1 MLIRHGECFSFAG
14 ALNDFTRIIFNLM
27 TSAHFSYNRLVEN
40 YAYSTQLTNEYRFL
54 DFFITKQLKQNNC
67 FLVNRRI
74 FQILFVHVSTR
85 WPLCKTIGC
94 IYFTLMLETW
104 VCLARRNCDF
114 FGQENGFII
123 SIPMSS
129 WLFYGSAQSAL
140 SYCLWLK
147 QIALI
152 LIFGLCFVKLQIY
165 ASENNHFI
173 VFSRSFCSFGSWKFL
188 LALLFVSCT
197 LHIGRRCDWQN
208 T

>member
-40 YAYSTQLTNEYRFL
+40 HAYSTQLTNEYRFL

-94 IYFTLMLETW
+94 IYFTLMLETC
-104 VCLARRNCDF
+104 VCLARRNCTF

-129 WLFYGSAQSAL
+129 WLFMAQL
-140 SYCLWLK
+140 SQL
-147 QIALI
+147 
-152 LIFGLCFVKLQIY
+152 F
-165 ASENNHFI
+165 HI
-173 VFSRSFCSFGSWKFL
+173 VYDSNKSHWFWFSDCVLLSSKFMRLRIITSLFSHDHSVHLAHGNFC
-188 LALLFVSCT
+188 
-197 LHIGRRCDWQN
+197 
-208 T
+208 